1 MRKQAK
7 NNKNFASRETAPLTI
22 KSKSGL
28 SAEDVAVLR
37 SKTQKPVY
45 RRQPSCAV
53 SDYDCSSLAIARFFT
68 TFVKS
73 WFKLNMST
81 YVVPARLVGG
91 GAL

>member
-45 RRQPSCAV
+45 RRQPMIV
-53 SDYDCSSLAIARFFT
+53 RLSLSLVFLPLL
-68 TFVKS
+68 S
-73 WFKLNMST
+73 NLGLNLICLRT
-81 YVVPARLVGG
+81 
-91 GAL
+91 